1 MGRRLYRG
9 KWLEQVWPNRRD
21 QDDEEFVMKTIYA
34 NHSYQK
40 DCFLERGG
48 GVIDPEEN
56 QLSPLDGAKWR
67 LPP

>member
-1 MGRRLYRG
+1 
-9 KWLEQVWPNRRD
+9 
-21 QDDEEFVMKTIYA
+21 MKTIYA